1 MKAPLASTYSSLFA
15 FLREGRA
22 SVSAL
27 CLLLLSAL
35 SAPASALVILQY
47 HHISDET
54 PAITSTRPALFREHL
69 EIIEESGFEVVDL
82 ETVVKLME
90 RRRGKLPENA
100 VLITFDDSYSSIY
113 TTAYPLL
120 KERGWPFVVF
130 ANTEPVD
137 RVRPGFMTWNQL
149 REMADNGAAIAN
161 HSVNHPHFVRRPAD
175 SDMQSWRTQAQ
186 HEIQYAQSRIKTNI
200 GQDYKVLAFPYGEY
214 DAELLELLEALDFL
228 GMSQVSGAVRPDDGL
243 AMPRFP
249 MGGRYGEPGDFRLK
263 LKALPLPVDDVQL
276 RDEQGRKLD
285 DGLLPGSVTRP
296 ILEIELD
303 NPSLNAGLQCFA
315 SGQVEPISKRE
326 DGEALVFQGDQ
337 ALPAGRSRYNC
348 TMRNAE
354 SGRYHWFSVAFLRPF
369 ADGSWPP
376 EP

>member
-1 MKAPLASTYSSLFA
+1 M
-15 FLREGRA
+15 
-22 SVSAL
+22 
-27 CLLLLSAL
+27 

-47 HHISDET
+47 HHISADT
-54 PAITSTRPALFREHL
+54 PTVTSTSPALFREHL
-69 EIIEESGFEVVDL
+69 KIIEESGFEVVDL
-82 ETVVKLME
+82 ETVVKVME
-90 RRRGKLPENA
+90 RRRGAPPENA

-137 RVRPGFMTWNQL
+137 RARPGFMTWNQL
-149 REMADNGAAIAN
+149 KEMADNGAAIAN

-175 SDMQSWRTQAQ
+175 TDMQSWRAQAQ
-186 HEIQYAQSRIKTNI
+186 REIQSAQARIKTNI

-214 DAELLELLEALDFL
+214 DAALLDLLEALDFL
-228 GMSQVSGAVRPDDGL
+228 GMSQVSGAVRPGDGL

-263 LKALPLPVDDVQL
+263 LKALPLPVDEVQL
-276 RDEQGRKLD
+276 RDEDGRKLD
-285 DGLLPGSVTRP
+285 DGLLPKSVTRP
-296 ILEIELD
+296 ILEIRLND
-303 NPSLNAGLQCFA
+303 ASLNAGLQCYA
-315 SGQVEPISKRE
+315 SGQVEPISRRE
-326 DGEALVFQGDQ
+326 EGKVLVFQADK